1 MPLFTNQFATQPTPY
16 YSNYT
21 QDPVYQQQ
29 EKKLQKQETGIV
41 TGFTAGEVG
50 AGFLSLI
57 PYAGV
62 GLAAGAE
69 AGLSAGEA
77 AEQKKNATAQK
88 TLAAKYFALDNE
100 RSMNSPLSNP
110 YGAGNTASD
119 LSGVALATNKGL
131 MAHLTNMTQQNRDNA
146 FNTPPN
152 PSMMN
157 QMAGST
163 VQDFTPGNTQGNLGS
178 DAGGLSQSAAGGSS
192 NFDFS
197 TGDTSFSPPV
207 DLAGGFKGG
216 MFNTKYE
223 PLGQDDIALV
233 DTKNGNDT
241 GVRLQAGEMLVV
253 SKDNLASLHKALK
266 DKDHKGVFDIMK
278 HQVNVAPTVKD
289 GKQGHWGGGRGTA
302 QGDAKDG
309 DIVTLD
315 TEQYIRKDGK
325 WFNYV
330 NKKVGSPVTTGASN
344 IDEAYKKQGASTT
357 QAAVENTP
365 APQKEESG
373 GTFGWEKFLGAGKPT
388 DSKAADKDYGEFG
401 KKVSQLSDEQF
412 AALAAHNIQNKLTGM
427 TDLVN
432 QEAEK
437 RGLKIEGGI
446 LNPVSV
452 VKDGKPVAPDAS
464 FDATKF
470 RTSSQG
476 FPFAPKVAETAKP
489 TETAAPISDQKIED
503 TYTAP
508 AKPAATDTDISDK
521 FAPARPETEVP
532 SMVNAQDEQDQPD
545 LNKRPVPATQGT
557 YEPEGTPGASATDY
571 AKFYAPQALGTGF
584 DIARGVLGF
593 NAANKPL
600 PTFTKPQAWNEYVN
614 RLHGLSETGL
624 TGNEM
629 TAAQRGIDQT
639 YAYDV
644 NNIRDLSGGNSG
656 MALGNLGRA
665 ASQHYAAQTNLAA
678 LNDEARA
685 RNLGQYGQVLSEDVN
700 LNRMIY
706 GDNYNKT
713 LMDKQAGAQLT
724 HDAISNIQQRGQ
736 YMQEYA
742 PGTPYDQ
749 INQLNLQGAKDTNA
763 NTQAMQKYY
772 ATHGFTSPPVSSASN
787 NAPSYQD
794 YAAYKKW
801 LASQQQ

>member
-1 MPLFTNQFATQPTPY
+1 MLFSYENPTSQNPY
-16 YSNYT
+16 YASIEEM
-21 QDPVYQQQ
+21 PWYQR
-29 EKKLQKQETGIV
+29 EKKIEKREAIEGGAFGALFQAAASMVPIV
-41 TGFTAGEVG
+41 GGAIGKIG
-50 AGFLSLI
+50 AGGINQSLQNRHNDAND
-57 PYAGV
+57 YFKSELAGQSHNTDAT
-62 GLAAGAE
+62 G
-69 AGLSAGEA
+69 GLSG
-77 AEQKKNATAQK
+77 
-88 TLAAKYFALDNE
+88 
-100 RSMNSPLSNP
+100 M
-110 YGAGNTASD
+110 
-119 LSGVALATNKGL
+119 SGGVNNLTQNKGL
-131 MAHLTNMTQQNRDNA
+131 MQYLQKEMQKNRDNA
-146 FNTPPN
+146 FSQTALNDGLQSTSQFDKFTPATENTPNVPDIN
-152 PSMMN
+152 PS
-157 QMAGST
+157 QQIDLTSG
-163 VQDFTPGNTQGNLGS
+163 
-178 DAGGLSQSAAGGSS
+178 GGSS

-197 TGDTSFSPPV
+197 SFGGGGIVAPAMAGFYRGG
-207 DLAGGFKGG
+207 LA
-216 MFNTKYE
+216 
-223 PLGQDDIALV
+223 PLGKDDIALI

-253 SKDNLASLHKALK
+253 SKDNLASLHKALN

-289 GKQGHWGGGRGTA
+289 GKKGHAGGGSGTA

-344 IDEAYKKQGASTT
+344 IDEAYKKQGAYTT
-357 QAAVENTP
+357 QAAIENTP
-365 APQKEESG
+365 APQKEEGG

-388 DSKAADKDYGEFG
+388 DSKSADKDYGKFG

-452 VKDGKPVAPDAS
+452 VKDGKPIAPDAS

-470 RTSSQG
+470 TTSSQG
-476 FPFAPKVAETAKP
+476 FPFAPKVAETSKP
-489 TETAAPISDQKIED
+489 TETAAPVADQKIED
-503 TYTAP
+503 SYTAP

-521 FAPARPETEVP
+521 FAPARPETDAP

-545 LNKRPVPATQGT
+545 LNKRPVPAIQGT
-557 YEPEGTPGASATDY
+557 YEPEGTQGATATDY

-584 DIARGVLGF
+584 DVARGVLGF
-593 NAANKPL
+593 SAANKPL

-685 RNLGQYGQVLSEDVN
+685 RNLGQYGGALSEDVN
-700 LNRMIY
+700 LNRMIF
-706 GDNYNKT
+706 GDKYNEAMYT
-713 LMDKQAGAQLT
+713 KQAGGQLA

-772 ATHGFTSPPVSSASN
+772 ATHGFTSPPVSSTSN

-801 LASQQQ
+801 LATQGQ